1 MAIGSSTTILGF
13 SVKFLFQT
21 IYNDYAYFERDKHT
35 FKSSE
40 LKWYLVDPLLKFSV
54 KMFKMEVTE
63 I

>member
-1 MAIGSSTTILGF
+1 MIMHILRE
-13 SVKFLFQT
+13 KK
-21 IYNDYAYFERDKHT
+21 NT

-54 KMFKMEVTE
+54 QMFKMEVTE